1 MALSTNIP
9 KISYR
14 VQIRRYYL
22 KNGALEEKHT
32 GGFSVFV
39 ANNKPAIDVFR
50 EWRHELQ
57 HTIGYPGSVNINTG
71 KRYPSTAKKWFPI
84 KVVLECCEEL

>member
-1 MALSTNIP
+1 M
-9 KISYR
+9 ISYR
-14 VQIRRYYL
+14 VQTRRCYL
-22 KNGALEEKHT
+22 KSRAPKEKHT

-39 ANNKPAIDVFR
+39 ANNKPAIDGLG

-57 HTIGYPGSVNINTG
+57 HTIGHPGGVNINTG
-71 KRYPSTAKKWFPI
+71 KRYPSTAKEWFPV